1 MTASNSHERE
11 HKKKNKKKNKKIP
24 SCHFLLTHSRHLPT
38 TQKPSQPHHPP
49 PTSLSQSTLAH
60 GSQYIPAH
68 YSSKT
73 PFVSAYM
80 RPPSHAKRSW
90 FMYFF
95 GPGGIRIPSVVFTF
109 AGRKKHEKAP
119 LPLRYISMKKKNVPM
134 LPLPSPP
141 PSPK

>member
-1 MTASNSHERE
+1 MTASDSHERE
-11 HKKKNKKKNKKIP
+11 HKKKNKKINKKIP
-24 SCHFLLTHSRHLPT
+24 SCHFLLAHSRRLTAAKTIAT
-38 TQKPSQPHHPP
+38 TSPSADTSPP
-49 PTSLSQSTLAH
+49 QSTLAH
-60 GSQYIPAH
+60 ESQYIPVH
-68 YSSKT
+68 YYSSKT

-119 LPLRYISMKKKNVPM
+119 LPQYISTEKKNVPM
-134 LPLPSPP
+134 LPLPLPP